1 MKRSTGVTVIA
12 ILSFV
17 GSGLTILVAIA
28 MAMIRPWSRASN
40 DLPGSPVFF
49 KAIMVGVVLFYS
61 FLALWGVLTG
71 IGLLRLRNWARAS
84 VVVFSTLL
92 ILAGM
97 GSILPAFA
105 PLPSSPNEP
114 AGASAMVAV
123 RVFMGVCALLLLGTG
138 VWWLVYFTRTR
149 VKEQFVPPAAAVERL
164 TLGTL
169 PRQHPRPLSIT
180 IIAWL
185 LLVGCM
191 LIPLNLWLHMPLILF
206 TRVVT
211 GPPAATIYCIVLTV
225 LNLYVGVGL
234 LRLRPMARTV
244 GIAYF
249 VFAFVNGAV
258 FYFAPGGHTRMSAL
272 MNVALSMLSWVPR
285 QDVAWQLDAPYW
297 VIYAAIGQATVLV
310 PLYFL
315 ITRQRAFAEGAAH
328 LGE

>member
-17 GSGLTILVAIA
+17 GSGFTILMAIV
-28 MAMIRPWSRASN
+28 MAMVRPWSRVSS

-71 IGLLRLRNWARAS
+71 VGLLRLRNWARVS
-84 VVVFSTLL
+84 IIVFSTLL
-92 ILAGM
+92 ILAGI

-123 RVFMGVCALLLLGTG
+123 RVFMGVFAFLLLGTG

-149 VKEQFVPPAAAVERL
+149 VKEQFVSPAVATDEI
-164 TLGTL
+164 TLDAL
-169 PRQHPRPLSIT
+169 AHQRRRPLSIT

-185 LLVGCM
+185 LLGGCM
-191 LIPLNLWLHMPLILF
+191 SIPLNLWLHMPLILF
-206 TRVVT
+206 TRMIT
-211 GPPAATIYCIVLTV
+211 SRPAATIYCVVITV

-272 MNVALSMLSWVPR
+272 MNGALSMLSWVPR
-285 QDVAWQLDAPYW
+285 QDVAWQLEAPYW
-297 VIYAAIGQATVLV
+297 VVYAAIGQATGLV

-315 ITRQRAFAEGAAH
+315 ITRQRAFGKG
-328 LGE
+328 LPT